1 MDQINEM
8 RMKNAL
14 HLLKTTRLQIQ
25 NIAQLCGIADPNY
38 FTKLF
43 KRFYGLTPAQF
54 RKDGV

>member
-1 MDQINEM
+1 M

-43 KRFYGLTPAQF
+43 KRFYGLTPTQF